1 MPEALGL
8 VVSRR
13 PKLSRRRLI
22 VETIRDVSGG
32 SLSEYEVLF
41 IRLCRLFGL
50 PTPTRQRRRKDA
62 AGRWRYLDIEFD
74 DHRLVV
80 EIDGQ
85 QHMDALPWWED
96 MMRNNELVVDDHKTL
111 LRFAGFALRHQPERI
126 AEVLLKFFRTH
137 PSVQRA

>member
-1 MPEALGL
+1 VP
-8 VVSRR
+8 
-13 PKLSRRRLI
+13 RRRLI
-22 VETIRDVSGG
+22 DETIRDVSGG

-41 IRLCRLFGL
+41 IRLCRRFGL

-74 DHRLVV
+74 DYRLVV
-80 EIDGQ
+80 EVDGQ
-85 QHMDALPWWED
+85 QHMEALPWWED

-126 AEVLLKFFRTH
+126 AEVLVKFFRTH